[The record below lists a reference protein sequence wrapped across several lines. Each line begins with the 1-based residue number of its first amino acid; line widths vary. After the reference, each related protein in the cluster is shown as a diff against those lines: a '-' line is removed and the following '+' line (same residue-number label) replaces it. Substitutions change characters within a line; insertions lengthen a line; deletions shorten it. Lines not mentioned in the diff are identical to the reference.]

1 MKIAIGGDHA
11 AVYMKKTIALE
22 LEALGHEVQDF
33 GTHTSQAVDFPDYG
47 LIVAEAVSDGS
58 FDRGIIICG
67 TGIGMSISANKV
79 KGIRCALCS
88 DVFSAKATRLHNDS
102 NVLALG
108 ERTCGV
114 GLALE
119 IVRAWIDTPFSN
131 DERHKKRV
139 SKITAIEEKYF
150 K

>member
-11 AVYMKKTIALE
+11 SVYMKKTITEE
-22 LEALGHEVQDF
+22 LETLGHEVKDF
-33 GTHTSQAVDFPDYG
+33 GTHTSQSVDYPDYG
-47 LIVAEAVSDGS
+47 QAVAEAVASGE
-58 FDRGIIICG
+58 FERGIVICG
-67 TGIGMSISANKV
+67 TGIGISISANKV

-119 IVRAWIDTPFSN
+119 IVKAWVETQFSN
-131 DERHKKRV
+131 AQRHADRI
-139 SKITAIEEKYF
+139 SKITAVEEKYF